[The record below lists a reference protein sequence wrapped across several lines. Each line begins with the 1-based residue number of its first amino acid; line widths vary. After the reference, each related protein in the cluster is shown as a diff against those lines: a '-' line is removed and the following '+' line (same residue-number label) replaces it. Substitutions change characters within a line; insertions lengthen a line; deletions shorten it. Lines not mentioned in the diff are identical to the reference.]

1 VRAEQFSKETMARGW
16 AHQRPAEVDYL
27 FARKQ
32 AVVSRSL
39 KRIIAAD
46 GSDSGY
52 DLSLDPGEERPFPG
66 SETEL
71 LARVPEPEAARTP
84 PSLDPIQSK
93 MLEVL
98 GYLQ

>member
-1 VRAEQFSKETMARGW
+1 MEFPCRA
-16 AHQRPAEVDYL
+16 L

-32 AVVSRSL
+32 AVVSGNL
-39 KRIIAAD
+39 KRIVAED

-52 DLSLDPGEERPFPG
+52 DLSLDPGEERPMPG
-66 SETEL
+66 SETSLSAE
-71 LARVPEPEAARTP
+71 VPEPEVARKAPT
-84 PSLDPIQSK
+84 LDPVQSK